1 MIDPERCTT
10 MAEVRAGIDELDQ
23 QIVSLLAKR
32 FHFIEAAARV
42 KQSRGEVRDERR
54 KAEVIERVRAHARN
68 AGIPDDLIGRF
79 YDELIESSIA
89 IELER
94 FDTRK

>member
-10 MAEVRAGIDELDQ
+10 MAEVRAGIDQLDQ
-23 QIVSLLAKR
+23 EIVNLLARR
-32 FHFIEAAARV
+32 FQFIEAAARV

-68 AGIPDDLIGRF
+68 AAIPDDLIGRF
-79 YDELIESSIA
+79 YDDLIESSIA
-89 IELER
+89 IELAR
-94 FDTRK
+94 FDTKK

>member
-10 MAEVRAGIDELDQ
+10 MAEVRAGIDALDQ
-23 QIVSLLAKR
+23 EIVSLLARR
-32 FHFIEAAARV
+32 FQFIEAAARV

-79 YDELIESSIA
+79 YDDLIESSIA

>member
-10 MAEVRAGIDELDQ
+10 MAEVRSGIDELDQ
-23 QIVSLLAKR
+23 DIVALLAKR
-32 FHFIEAAARV
+32 FRFIEAAARV

-54 KAEVIERVRAHARN
+54 KAEVIEQVRTHARN
-68 AGIPDDLIGRF
+68 AGIPDELIGRF
-79 YDELIESSIA
+79 YDEMIETSIA
-89 IELER
+89 IEFAR